1 MPAKVG
7 GVRRLILVSSV
18 ALAAIVAGC
27 ANDSGDPDGT
37 GAAPATS
44 AADPV
49 AVVRQAMDRSLSS
62 TVTIDASVK
71 VGSQSLELTG
81 KTDPATRMMLV
92 SGNLPEPMEARLIK
106 DTAYLKMSALKGEK
120 PWLKIDLTRLRP
132 NSGLRQSF
140 NLEAQT
146 GIIGGVVTAEE
157 VGDGRYR
164 GTADLQKAAE
174 AASTDGGMREGLE
187 SSAKLAKDPRNIP
200 FEATVDAEGRLTA
213 LSYTIATKN
222 LGDTVTDIKMSGF
235 GEPVKVTAPPA
246 GQTEEATEEMYRV
259 L

>member
-1 MPAKVG
+1 M
-7 GVRRLILVSSV
+7 RRLIFVSSV
-18 ALAAIVAGC
+18 ALAALMAGC
-27 ANDSGDPDGT
+27 AGNSEEPAGD
-37 GAAPATS
+37 GAGSATS
-44 AADPV
+44 AANPV
-49 AVVRQAMDRSLSS
+49 AVVQQAMDRSLSS
-62 TVTIDASVK
+62 TVTID
-71 VGSQSLELTG
+71 GSIKIGGQSLTISG

-106 DTAYLKMSALKGEK
+106 DTAYLKMSSLKGEK
-120 PWLKIDLTRLRP
+120 PWLRIDLRKLRP

-146 GIIGGVVTAEE
+146 GIVGGVVTAEE

-164 GTADLQKAAE
+164 GTADLEKAAQV
-174 AASTDGGMREGLE
+174 ASTDGGMREGLE
-187 SSAKLAKDPRNIP
+187 SSAKLAKDPRKIP

-213 LSYTIATKN
+213 LSYTIATTN
-222 LGDTVTDIKMSGF
+222 LGDTVTDVRMSGF

-246 GQTEEATEEMYRV
+246 GQTAEATEEMYRV